1 MLDAIAPPSRSAFA
15 RNLEIGATGNDVK
28 GLQVFLNTHGYQVVA
43 SGSGSPGNETTLFG
57 GLTRAALVKFQKA
70 KGITPAAGYFGPKT
84 RAVVNG
90 M

>member
-1 MLDAIAPPSRSAFA
+1 MVDLIAPPARAAFA
-15 RNLEIGATGNDVK
+15 RNLEVGMTGDDVM
-28 GLQVFLNTHGYQVVA
+28 GLQVFLNTHGYVIAA
-43 SGSGSPGNETTLFG
+43 SGPGSPGNETTKFG

-70 KGITPAAGYFGPKT
+70 NGISPAAGYFGPKT

>member
-1 MLDAIAPPSRSAFA
+1 MLDTIAPSTRAAFA

-28 GLQVFLNTHGYQVVA
+28 GLQVFLNTHGYQVA
-43 SGSGSPGNETTLFG
+43 TSGAGSPGNETTRFG
-57 GLTRAALVKFQKA
+57 NATKAALIKFQKA
-70 KGITPAAGYFGPKT
+70 NGILPAAGYFGPKT